1 MMTMMGQKMMSRK
14 RGKVYV
20 IHFCRNKECNNGW
33 LDEDLTNVKTFP
45 PQWKY
50 CRECADKFG
59 VDFDKQ
65 TPTDA
70 KSNKE
75 KERDQKLREATE

>member
-1 MMTMMGQKMMSRK
+1 MSRK
-14 RGKVYV
+14 RSKVYV

-50 CRECADKFG
+50 CKECADEFG
-59 VDFDKQ
+59 IDFDKQ
-65 TPTDA
+65 TPSDA
-70 KSNKE
+70 KSDKE
-75 KERDQKLREATE
+75 RERDQKLREATE

>member
-1 MMTMMGQKMMSRK
+1 MSRK
-14 RGKVYV
+14 RSKVYV

-50 CRECADKFG
+50 CKECANKFG
-59 VDFDKQ
+59 VKFDKQ
-65 TPTDA
+65 TPSDA
-70 KSNKE
+70 KSDKE

>member
-1 MMTMMGQKMMSRK
+1 MSRK
-14 RGKVYV
+14 RHKVYV

-50 CRECADKFG
+50 CKECANKFG
-59 VDFDKQ
+59 VEFNEQ
-65 TPTDA
+65 TPSDA
-70 KSNKE
+70 KSDKE
-75 KERDQKLREATE
+75 KQRDQKLREATE